1 MSKWSRFKES
11 CWRRRAFSKGAS
23 ATLVLQFLAVAATVA
38 TLTSCPGASYATAP
52 KSMTLTDQQPSAT
65 MEIDPQQ
72 IAARPP
78 ILELDVL
85 ELENPNLVPIG
96 IEVSITDGDTKI
108 SVGNF
113 AFYPPDHKGRFS
125 LDCRAAMSRIS
136 HSGKAHLVLQLR
148 KLRPSATWQPV
159 RVTVAAPRWRF
170 EKKE

>member
-11 CWRRRAFSKGAS
+11 CWRQRAFSNGAP
-23 ATLVLQFLAVAATVA
+23 ATLVLQLLAVAGA
-38 TLTSCPGASYATAP
+38 TLACCPGASCATAP
-52 KSMTLTDQQPSAT
+52 KSMTLTDQQPLAT
-65 MEIDPQQ
+65 MEIDPRQ

-85 ELENPNLVPIG
+85 ELSNPNLVPIG